1 VHLASQATSS
11 SPPPTEPARRKA
23 NPNNQ
28 HPRQA
33 PKAASQPRQP
43 PLARR
48 QALAA
53 GYRSNSQNF
62 TNTVTALLTKMD
74 GVEHITGQGYRL
86 KKKV

>member
-1 VHLASQATSS
+1 MGLLKNSRKPLFGSELA
-11 SPPPTEPARRKA
+11 K
-23 NPNNQ
+23 
-28 HPRQA
+28 
-33 PKAASQPRQP
+33 
-43 PLARR
+43 

-86 KKKV
+86 RKKA